1 MDRANIGQ
9 RLLRAGLLTD
19 AQLGRADAMRRQ
31 VGGNLGAII
40 VKLGF
45 LTDEQL
51 TQFLSDQEKL
61 PVVDLSKRVIPKSL
75 VLRIP
80 RDVLERHHVIPVS
93 LESQTLTLAMAD
105 PTDYDAIEEI
115 QFLTNCRVNV
125 VLASQQSI
133 VRALNE
139 LHVAEER
146 SREELTRELERGTTR
161 GVPLEVTPGLERA
174 LIPLLVE
181 KGIITE
187 NELRQKARE
196 LGVAE

>member
-9 RLLRAGLLTD
+9 RLVRAGLLTE

-45 LTDEQL
+45 LSDEQL
-51 TQFLSDQEKL
+51 TKFLSDQAKL
-61 PVVDLSKRVIPKSL
+61 PVVDLGKRVIPKSL

-80 RDVLERHHVIPVS
+80 RDVLERHHVLPVS
-93 LESQTLTLAMAD
+93 MDNQTLTLAMAD

-146 SREELTRELERGTTR
+146 SREELTRELERGAKG

-187 NELRQKARE
+187 SELREKARE